1 MQLSVV
7 VWPWRR
13 HVSRNVCLL
22 MIKMKP
28 KYLCCLN
35 VLAGE
40 IDGNL
45 CVFFVVLV
53 VPFPEISFTSAF
65 KLTRTSTALP
75 RINK

>member
-13 HVSRNVCLL
+13 HVSPNVCLL
-22 MIKMKP
+22 MIKMQP

-40 IDGNL
+40 IEGNL

-53 VPFPEISFTSAF
+53 VPGNFIHKCVQTHTHFDCIDENQQ
-65 KLTRTSTALP
+65 
-75 RINK
+75 IN